1 MLLSSA
7 FFSWRRRAAS
17 TDVLLAVS
25 ARVRHA
31 FFFFHLPSA
40 AWPQSPPRVTS
51 SPVSFEGQQHH
62 LFERKHKANTVP
74 RLCWSRRGHRSPA
87 LRCTSICKGEAGGT
101 SIAHALPKPKTIPS
115 PFPTSRESKCLRMW
129 LLALWLCAITA
140 SWAPSP
146 SPPQFSR

>member
-7 FFSWRRRAAS
+7 FFSWCRRAAS

-74 RLCWSRRGHRSPA
+74 RLCWSRRGHGSPA
-87 LRCTSICKGEAGGT
+87 LRCASICKGEAGGT
-101 SIAHALPKPKTIPS
+101 SIAHALPKNHPWSVSYQQGVQVPANVAARS
-115 PFPTSRESKCLRMW
+115 
-129 LLALWLCAITA
+129 LALCYNSIVG
-140 SWAPSP
+140 SSP

>member
-31 FFFFHLPSA
+31 FFFSIFRQPLGHSHLPV
-40 AWPQSPPRVTS
+40 SPLLPCPLKAS
-51 SPVSFEGQQHH
+51 SITFLKGNVKLTPFPGFAGAGGGTDH
-62 LFERKHKANTVP
+62 L
-74 RLCWSRRGHRSPA
+74 